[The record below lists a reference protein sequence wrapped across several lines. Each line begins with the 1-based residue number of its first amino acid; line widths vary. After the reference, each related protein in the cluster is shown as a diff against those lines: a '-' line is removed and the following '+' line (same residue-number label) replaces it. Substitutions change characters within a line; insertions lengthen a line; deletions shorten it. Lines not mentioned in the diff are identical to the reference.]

1 MQFNHNIL
9 FSFLSLFIYAPHNV
23 PEWDLNPVLL
33 DWGSAPYPLNHTPH
47 RIPHLYFLPSF
58 TTDPTTH
65 LSANH
70 ITPCLPPST
79 NNPHSDWTHT
89 DLTTHLSTNHITPF
103 FFPPF
108 TSNPHLWLDTHRPN
122 HTSFNQSHYTT
133 FSLHLPA
140 THISDWTHTLPSL
153 PPLREGFPIS
163 LYSMV
168 TVPIRPLKK
177 QYLLR
182 NVRAPFWIFPLHQ
195 ASKVQSFIWLI
206 YFNGIFA
213 PPPFF

>member
-1 MQFNHNIL
+1 MQINHNIL

-140 THISDWTHTLPSL
+140 THISDWTHTLPGHTL
-153 PPLREGFPIS
+153 EGGIP
-163 LYSMV
+163 Y
-168 TVPIRPLKK
+168 
-177 QYLLR
+177 
-182 NVRAPFWIFPLHQ
+182 FPL
-195 ASKVQSFIWLI
+195 L
-206 YFNGIFA
+206 NGNSPYTPSEEAIPIAKRQGTLLNLSFA
-213 PPPFF
+213 PGLQGAKFHLIDLF